1 MIHIAGNPVFP
12 AFHGF
17 LTWIVLRIQTFRC
30 EFTIHNLLDHVST
43 VMLMWCY
50 FFRQYAGIAKGTAF
64 VFTPADRYT
73 PALRF
78 TPDVLYIPVCME
90 LIDQF
95 LSAPWADRIFIDD
108 D

>member
-12 AFHGF
+12 SFHGF
-17 LTWIVLRIQTFRC
+17 LTWIVFRIQTFWC
-30 EFTIHNLLDHVST
+30 EFTIHNLLDYVST
-43 VMLMWCY
+43 VMLVWCY

-73 PALRF
+73 PAFCF
-78 TPDVLYIPVCME
+78 TPDILHIPVCME
-90 LIDQF
+90 LISKF
-95 LSAPWADRIFIDD
+95 FSASWTGWIFIDD